1 MVLACLAVAMVAPSL
16 SGWSRGAQLRDAA
29 DQFVSMTRLARSRA
43 VAEGITYRLNVDAQA
58 EQYQLMVQNGE
69 NFVPLQS
76 SWGTARTL
84 PESVQMKFQSASNGA
99 AAQSY
104 IDFSPTG
111 RAEPATITFTSS
123 RGQTLTV
130 DCPSPAEGFVVEQ
143 AGGGAR

>member
-43 VAEGITYRLNVDAQA
+43 VAEGITYRLSIDAQA
-58 EQYQLMVQNGE
+58 GQYQLMVQNGE
-69 NFVPLQS
+69 NFAPLQS
-76 SWGTARTL
+76 SWGKARTL
-84 PESVQMKFQSASNGA
+84 PDGVRMQFQKSSDGVAG
-99 AAQSY
+99 QSQ

-111 RAEPATITFTSS
+111 RADPATIGFTSS

-143 AGGGAR
+143 TSGGAR